1 MSEPM
6 LIAKNK
12 HALCELLPSLANRHG
27 LITGATGT
35 GKTVTLQTLAE
46 NFSRIG
52 VPVFMADVKGDLTGV
67 SQAGKIGDKLAAVL
81 QDRGLS
87 LPEPLAC
94 PTTLWDVFGEQ
105 GHPVRATISDMGPLL
120 LTRMLGLNDTQA
132 GVLNLVFKI
141 ADDNGLLLLDMKDLR
156 AMLQY
161 VGDNTKQFTTEYGNI
176 SAASIGAIQR
186 GLVQI
191 ETQGGD
197 QFFGEPMLNIEDFMQ
212 TDAQG
217 QGVVN
222 ILAADKL
229 MNSPRLYATFLLWM
243 LSELFEV
250 LPEIGDP
257 EKPKLVFFFD
267 EAHLLFKD
275 APAVLVE
282 RIELVV
288 RLVRSKGVGVYF
300 VTQNPLDI
308 PDSVLG
314 QLGNRVQHALRAY
327 TPRDQKAVKS
337 TAQTMRPKAGL
348 DIEAAITEL
357 AVGEALVSFLDAKG
371 RPCETERVFVLP
383 PGSQL
388 GPITPAQRQ
397 GLLKNSL
404 VAGVYEAAQ
413 DRESAYEK
421 LKGSPAATGTST
433 PTGSAET
440 PADSGSGLMNSVS
453 DFIFG
458 STGPRGGQ
466 HDGVAQMVVKSAVRT
481 MGSAIGREI
490 VRGVLGGL
498 LGSAAEIL
506 PDESPPEQ
514 RNKGQDKEILQKRK
528 EVVSEAINYSK
539 TGRRK
544 SRQTRNWEH
553 IKVRLS
559 RERLVATKKNSTP
572 SVAINQGVPL
582 TGISKIHS
590 EQDDLLAVMNIRKP
604 EQDTQ
609 LSLLQWKL

>member
-1 MSEPM
+1 
-6 LIAKNK
+6 
-12 HALCELLPSLANRHG
+12 
-27 LITGATGT
+27 
-35 GKTVTLQTLAE
+35 
-46 NFSRIG
+46 
-52 VPVFMADVKGDLTGV
+52 
-67 SQAGKIGDKLAAVL
+67 
-81 QDRGLS
+81 
-87 LPEPLAC
+87 
-94 PTTLWDVFGEQ
+94 
-105 GHPVRATISDMGPLL
+105 
-120 LTRMLGLNDTQA
+120 
-132 GVLNLVFKI
+132 
-141 ADDNGLLLLDMKDLR
+141 
-156 AMLQY
+156 MLQY
-161 VGDNTKQFTTEYGNI
+161 VGDNAKQFTTEYGNI

-186 GLVQI
+186 GLLQI

-217 QGVVN
+217 LGMVN

-314 QLGNRVQHALRAY
+314 QLGNRVQHALRAF

-357 AVGEALVSFLDAKG
+357 GVGEALVSFLDAKG
-371 RPCETERVFVLP
+371 RPCETERVYVLP

-397 GLLKNSL
+397 ALIQGSL
-404 VAGVYEAAQ
+404 VAGVYEQAQ

-421 LKGSPAATGTST
+421 IKGQSTSN
-433 PTGSAET
+433 PSHDG
-440 PADSGSGLMNSVS
+440 SGSTSNQASGGLMGGLS
-453 DFIFG
+453 DMLFG
-458 STGPRGGQ
+458 STGPRGAQ
-466 HDGVAQMVVKSAVRT
+466 RDGVAQMVVKSAVRT
-481 MGSAIGREI
+481 VGSAIGREI
-490 VRGVLGGL
+490 VRGVMGSLLGG
-498 LGSAAEIL
+498 
-506 PDESPPEQ
+506 
-514 RNKGQDKEILQKRK
+514 
-528 EVVSEAINYSK
+528 
-539 TGRRK
+539 GRR
-544 SRQTRNWEH
+544 R
-553 IKVRLS
+553 
-559 RERLVATKKNSTP
+559 
-572 SVAINQGVPL
+572 
-582 TGISKIHS
+582 
-590 EQDDLLAVMNIRKP
+590 
-604 EQDTQ
+604 
-609 LSLLQWKL
+609 

>member
-1 MSEPM
+1 MADPM
-6 LIAKNK
+6 LIAQNAQAQC
-12 HALCELLPSLANRHG
+12 HLLPGLANRHG

-46 NFSRIG
+46 SFSRMG

-81 QDRGLS
+81 KDRGLG

-156 AMLQY
+156 SMLQY
-161 VGDNTKQFTTEYGNI
+161 VGDNAKQFTTEYGNI

-212 TDAQG
+212 TDAHG

-397 GLLKNSL
+397 ALVQGSL
-404 VAGVYEAAQ
+404 VAGVYEQAQ

-421 LKGSPAATGTST
+421 IKGQATAAGQANTNSPLPGQTATT
-433 PTGSAET
+433 AE
-440 PADSGSGLMNSVS
+440 PAGGGLMGGLSAML
-453 DFIFG
+453 FG
-458 STGPRGGQ
+458 SSGPRGGQ
-466 HDGVAQMVVKSAVRT
+466 RDGVAQLVVKSAVRT
-481 MGSAIGREI
+481 VGSAIGREI
-490 VRGVLGGL
+490 VRGVLGNL
-498 LGSAAEIL
+498 LGS
-506 PDESPPEQ
+506 S
-514 RNKGQDKEILQKRK
+514 
-528 EVVSEAINYSK
+528 
-539 TGRRK
+539 RR
-544 SRQTRNWEH
+544 R
-553 IKVRLS
+553 
-559 RERLVATKKNSTP
+559 
-572 SVAINQGVPL
+572 
-582 TGISKIHS
+582 
-590 EQDDLLAVMNIRKP
+590 
-604 EQDTQ
+604 
-609 LSLLQWKL
+609 